1 MRTRIGSD
9 EDGDVMP
16 LNEHEQRIL
25 DEIERRLY
33 EEDPKLAETVKKA
46 SLGRVNRRRVRVA
59 ALLFVVGLVIMLGSF
74 TRSAPVAGLG
84 FVIMVASGGWI
95 AMSIR
100 AARTTESGGSFSVA
114 GWADRFLR
122 RWRRDR

>member
-1 MRTRIGSD
+1 
-9 EDGDVMP
+9 MP

-33 EEDPKLAETVKKA
+33 EEDPKLAQTVKKA
-46 SLGRVNRRRVRVA
+46 SLGRLNRRRVRVVGV
-59 ALLFVVGLVIMLGSF
+59 LFVVGLVIMLGSF
-74 TRSAPVAGLG
+74 TRSAPIAGLG

-100 AARTTESGGSFSVA
+100 ATRTSESGGSFSVA
-114 GWADRFLR
+114 GWADRLR
-122 RWRRDR
+122 QRWRRDR